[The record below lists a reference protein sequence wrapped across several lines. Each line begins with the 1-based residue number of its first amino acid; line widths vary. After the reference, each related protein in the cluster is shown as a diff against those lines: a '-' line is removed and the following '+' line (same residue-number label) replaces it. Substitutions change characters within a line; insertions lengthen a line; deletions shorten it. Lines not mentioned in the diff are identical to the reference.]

1 MSDLF
6 DVCACCNNL
15 ATCSVWGNK
24 LCRRC
29 TDRGY
34 REAPE
39 PGSDFDDVGR
49 AYKEFTAAWVERSR
63 KVAA

>member
-1 MSDLF
+1 MDLF
-6 DVCACCNNL
+6 DVCACCNNP

-29 TDRGY
+29 TDRWY

-49 AYKEFTAAWVERSR
+49 AYKEFTAAWVARSR
-63 KVAA
+63 KEAA